1 MMPALAPRDRILGE
15 ILGADAGAY
24 ARLGLTDLTLDSREV
39 MPGAAFVALQ
49 GAREHGLRY
58 AADALARGAAIVLYE
73 PSEVYAEPPMPSLAV
88 PNLSKRLGE
97 LAHAFFDTLP
107 EPTLIGV
114 TGTNGKTTVAYL
126 TAQALGLPQR
136 ACAYI
141 GTLGYGAPAKLTRHA
156 LTTPD
161 CFTLHRE
168 ISGLRAPRVAL
179 EVSSHALAQ
188 DRIAG
193 LTFNT
198 AVFTNLT
205 RDHLDEHGDFAS
217 YGRAKARLFQLPG
230 LAHAV
235 INVDDTFGAGLG
247 ANLPASCE
255 LIRTT
260 TRGVRGADLSARLKR
275 ADLDGLTLEVSGRFG
290 SARLV
295 SRLIGDFNAENLL
308 AALGALLA
316 QGMTV
321 ADACSA
327 LGEAR
332 PAPGRMEVLG
342 RSRQLPWVVIDYAHT
357 PDALRRVLSTLTALG
372 PRRIVC
378 VFGCGGDRDRGKR
391 PLMGAVAGELADT
404 IVLTDDNPRNEDPVD
419 IVRDIR
425 GGLSDHSDVSV
436 IHDRRAAIRA
446 ALECARPS
454 DVVLVAGKG
463 HETEQ
468 IQGAERRPFDDRAV
482 AAELLGGRA

>member
-24 ARLGLTDLTLDSREV
+24 ARLPLTDLTLDSREV
-39 MPGAAFVALQ
+39 APGAAFVALQ

-73 PSEVYAEPPMPSLAV
+73 PSEVYADPPMPSLAV
-88 PNLSKRLGE
+88 PNLHKRLGE

-126 TAQALGLPQR
+126 ISQALGLPQR

-141 GTLGYGAPAKLTRHA
+141 GTLGFGVPPKLTRHA

-168 ISGLRAPRVAL
+168 ISGLHAPRVAL
-179 EVSSHALAQ
+179 EVSSHALGQ

-198 AVFTNLT
+198 AVFTNLS
-205 RDHLDEHGDFAS
+205 RDHLDEHGDLAS
-217 YGRAKARLFQLPG
+217 YGRVKARLFQLPG

-235 INVDDTFGAGLG
+235 INVDDAFGAGLG
-247 ANLPASCE
+247 ANLPTSCD

-275 ADLDGLTLEVSGRFG
+275 AELDGLALEVSGRFG

-295 SRLIGDFNAENLL
+295 SRLIGDFNAENLV

-316 QGMTV
+316 QGMGV
-321 ADACSA
+321 ADACAA
-327 LGEAR
+327 LGEAQ
-332 PAPGRMEVLG
+332 PAPGRMEVL
-342 RSRQLPWVVIDYAHT
+342 RHSRERPWVVIDYAHT
-357 PDALRRVLSTLTALG
+357 PDALRRVLRTLAALG

-391 PLMGAVAGELADT
+391 PLMGAVAAELADT
-404 IVLTDDNPRNEDPVD
+404 IVLTDDNPRNEDPVE

-436 IHDRRAAIRA
+436 IHDRRAAIRT
-446 ALECARPS
+446 ALERAEPG

-468 IQGAERRPFDDRAV
+468 IQGSERRPFDDRAV
-482 AAELLGGRA
+482 AEALLGGGA